1 MAVPLSN
8 LAGRF
13 RRFRQQMAWP
23 SWTIPVLVFVL
34 SMLVC
39 ILLLV
44 TARIDRA
51 QAQREHVRRL
61 AQDRAQIVQ
70 RSVERLLASNYALA
84 AMVHQ
89 GRGET
94 PNFDAAAGHL
104 LAGNPQLLALSLSPE
119 GIVRHV
125 VPRRGNESLI
135 GLDQLNDPA
144 QRVEAIRTRDTGK
157 PTLAGPLQLA
167 QGGTGVVIRMP
178 VYLPDNAGAVRF
190 WGFTNST
197 IRLQDLL
204 SRAALTDLSVRGF
217 DFQLWRRSLETG
229 LRQTIAGST
238 GLPLLEPVR
247 QSLEVPNGAW
257 NLDMAPVGGWM
268 GRWPSIPDLV
278 AAFALSLVL
287 ATLFK
292 LLVAQRRYKTDLET
306 QVRERTAEMLATQN
320 QLKSTVDAIRDP
332 IFEMGLDGIYYSC
345 NAPADSVLPVP
356 AETLPGKS
364 VFDVLTREAAEVTLE
379 ALRNAL
385 IEGSSQGEQYSL
397 PLARGQRWFELSVA
411 RKQVD
416 ASGEPRFVVMTR
428 DITGRKTAKSEI
440 RRLAFYDPLTD
451 LPNRRLLQDRLEHAL
466 TATGRSHHQGALLL
480 IDLDNFKSLNDTWGH
495 DKGDLLLKQV
505 AARLKSCVRDCDTVA
520 RLGGDEFVV
529 LIDDAGRFA
538 ADTITATRKV
548 AQKLLAQLSEV
559 YEIAGREHRSGSSIG
574 VSLFG
579 SDTVTVEE
587 VLKRADVAM
596 YQAKAAGRNTV
607 RFFDPAMQAEVEARA
622 ALETDLRQAL
632 SRGEFHLHYQPQ
644 VGPGDQMIGAE
655 ALLRWSHPQRGAVSP
670 GQFIPVAEQSGL
682 IVDLGEWVLTSACA
696 QLARWATLPRLAHL
710 TLSINVSVHQFRQA
724 DFVDKVRHALQAHGA
739 SPSRLKLEITE
750 SMFAGD
756 LENIIQKMNRL
767 KSHGVGFSLDDFGTG
782 YSSLSYLKR
791 LPLDQLK
798 IDQSFVRDVLADA
811 NDAAIARTIIALGQS
826 LGLAVIAEGVELQ
839 GQRDFLAEHGCESC
853 QGYLISRPIAIDA
866 FEAFVDSH
874 QAQASRSP
882 DPSGDGGF
890 SGG

>member
-1 MAVPLSN
+1 MAVRLFD
-8 LAGRF
+8 LA
-13 RRFRQQMAWP
+13 RRLTRPRQLTGWL
-23 SWTIPVLVFVL
+23 SWTVAVAMFAL

-39 ILLLV
+39 IQLLV
-44 TARIDRA
+44 TAQNDRMRA
-51 QAQREHVRRL
+51 QRDQVQRVAH
-61 AQDRAQIVQ
+61 DRTQILE

-84 AMVHQ
+84 AVVHES
-89 GRGET
+89 RGET
-94 PNFDAAAGHL
+94 LHFEDAAAQL
-104 LAGNPQLLALSLSPE
+104 LAGNLRVLALSLSP
-119 GIVRHV
+119 GGVVRHV
-125 VPRRGNESLI
+125 VPRKGNENLI

-144 QRVEAIRTRDTGK
+144 QKAEAIRTRDTRM

-167 QGGTGVVIRMP
+167 QGGSGVVSRLP
-178 VYLPDNAGAVRF
+178 VYLLDGQSGTLF
-190 WGFTNST
+190 WGFTNVS

-204 SRAALTDLSVRGF
+204 SRAALNDLPARGY
-217 DFQLWRRSLETG
+217 DFQLWRL
-229 LRQTIAGST
+229 LVDNNQRQSIAGST
-238 GLPLLEPVR
+238 DAFLPQPVR
-247 QSLEVPNGAW
+247 RSLEVPNGAW
-257 NLDMAPVGGWM
+257 NLDMAPVGGWL
-268 GRWPSIPDLV
+268 GPWPSLAELV
-278 AAFALSLVL
+278 GAFLLSMLL
-287 ATLFK
+287 GTLFK
-292 LLVAQRRYKTDLET
+292 LLVEQRRHKSDLET

-332 IFEMGLDGIYYSC
+332 IFEIGLDGIYYSC

-379 ALRNAL
+379 ALRCAM
-385 IEGSSQGEQYSL
+385 IEGFSQGEQYSL

-480 IDLDNFKSLNDTWGH
+480 IDLDNFKALNDTWGH

-505 AARLKSCVRDCDTVA
+505 AARLKACVRDCDTVA

-538 ADTITATRKV
+538 ADTVSATRQV
-548 AQKLLAQLSEV
+548 AQKLLARLSEPYDV
-559 YEIAGREHRSGSSIG
+559 AGREHRSGSSIG

-579 SDTVTVEE
+579 SDTVTFEE
-587 VLKRADVAM
+587 ILKRADVAM

-607 RFFDPAMQAEVEARA
+607 RFFDPAMQAAVEARA
-622 ALETDLRQAL
+622 ALETDLRLAL
-632 SRGEFHLHYQPQ
+632 PRGEFHLHYQPQ

-682 IVDLGEWVLTSACA
+682 IVDLGEWVLASGCA
-696 QLARWATLPRLAHL
+696 QLARWATLPHLANL

-724 DFVDKVRHALQAHGA
+724 DFVDKVLHALQAHGA
-739 SPSRLKLEITE
+739 SPGRLKLEITE
-750 SMFAGD
+750 SMFASD
-756 LENIIQKMNRL
+756 LETIILKMNRL

-798 IDQSFVRDVLADA
+798 IDQSFVRDVLVDS
-811 NDAAIARTIIALGQS
+811 NDATIARTIIALGQS
-826 LGLAVIAEGVELQ
+826 LGLTVIAEGVELQ
-839 GQRDFLAEHGCESC
+839 GQRDFLAEHGCDSC
-853 QGYLISRPIAIDA
+853 QGYLVSRPLPIEA
-866 FEAFVDSH
+866 FEAFVSAH
-874 QAQASRSP
+874 LAQPSISP
-882 DPSGDGGF
+882 AL
-890 SGG
+890 